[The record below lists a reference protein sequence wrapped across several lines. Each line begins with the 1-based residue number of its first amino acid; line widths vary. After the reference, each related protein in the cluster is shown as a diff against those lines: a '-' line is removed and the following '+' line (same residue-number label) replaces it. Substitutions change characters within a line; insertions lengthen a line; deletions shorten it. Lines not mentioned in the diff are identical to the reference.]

1 MQLLFYFEISLIIW
15 LAISSVWVW
24 LLSSVSFY
32 CVQLCNHW
40 LVSYVDPLSNPL
52 LKLLSIWASLNHC
65 WPHALHL
72 TQRILFTLKFFFSTI
87 SWHHKICLLVS
98 QYWQKK
104 GSRMKIG
111 CEGGLMGQN
120 TPTQSDRQKLH
131 KFTFDPLNEVEN
143 PIKTLPWA
151 DVLHISPIHLRLD
164 AVMISWIFLWQKC
177 DYTSFGGVI
186 SISPV
191 IYNWN
196 SLFQSG
202 HVWPPLQLPRK
213 QIYAKTFLT
222 DPFLASLDQEWK
234 STSQSRQSYSE
245 IGLIDVGQWMCWN
258 GWN

>member
-1 MQLLFYFEISLIIW
+1 MTCYLICLALIVLISF
-15 LAISSVWVW
+15 
-24 LLSSVSFY
+24 FY
-32 CVQLCNHW
+32 CVLLCNHW

-98 QYWQKK
+98 QYWQKRVPAWK
-104 GSRMKIG
+104 LVVKVDLWDKILQHRVVKRN
-111 CEGGLMGQN
+111 CKHL
-120 TPTQSDRQKLH
+120 L
-131 KFTFDPLNEVEN
+131 DPLYEVEN
-143 PIKTLPWA
+143 PIKTSPWA

-177 DYTSFGGVI
+177 DYTSFRGVI

-234 STSQSRQSYSE
+234 STSLPRQPHFAQLTSLLKPNWHPKPFHE
-245 IGLIDVGQWMCWN
+245 HH
-258 GWN
+258 